1 MTPKFSLSDLQK
13 FMRLLRARKVSS
25 EDYYLF
31 QQFQG
36 ELLIRYLAHH
46 HININ
51 DQLIL
56 DLACGLGG
64 YGSAIRSGGGKVIGL
79 DLNSV
84 EGKKYFP
91 FVISDALFTPFLGT
105 SFDLVICASLIEHVE
120 DPRALLNELIRLVP
134 SNGYIY
140 LSFPPFYS
148 LNGGHQFSPFHYFGE
163 RIAIDVSRRCEVHS
177 GQRWYKEIFTPDVKS
192 FKTAFGNWGLYPLTI
207 KKMAKIFN
215 EFPIRVIDRSTRW
228 IPLDFSGIPI
238 LGEILTWHVQF
249 IIQKL

>member
-13 FMRLLRARKVSS
+13 FMRLLRARKVSID
-25 EDYYLF
+25 DYFLF

-36 ELLIRYLAHH
+36 ELLIRYLAYH

-51 DQLIL
+51 GQLIL

-64 YGSAIRSGGGKVIGL
+64 YGSAIRDGGGKVIGL
-79 DLNSV
+79 DLNLV
-84 EGKKYFP
+84 ESEKYFP
-91 FVISDALFTPFLGT
+91 FVISDALFTPFPGT

-120 DPRALLNELIRLVP
+120 VPSALVNELIRLVP

-163 RIAIDVSRRCEVHS
+163 RIAIDVSRRREVHS
-177 GQRWYKEIFTPDVKS
+177 GQRWYKEIFTP
-192 FKTAFGNWGLYPLTI
+192 L
-207 KKMAKIFN
+207 KI
-215 EFPIRVIDRSTRW
+215 
-228 IPLDFSGIPI
+228 L
-238 LGEILTWHVQF
+238 
-249 IIQKL
+249 